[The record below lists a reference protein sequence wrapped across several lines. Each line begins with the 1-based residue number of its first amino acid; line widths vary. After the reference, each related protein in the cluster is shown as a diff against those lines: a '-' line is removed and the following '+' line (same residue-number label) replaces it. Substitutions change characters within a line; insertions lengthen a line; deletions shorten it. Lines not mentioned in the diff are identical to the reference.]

1 MTHSPPSVVSC
12 PSLTC
17 RPSGRI
23 LCVRLGARWRCR
35 DPQEWSKQQQARWR
49 PAHPLTLNQR
59 ANTMK
64 ATQAPVPSIV
74 VADEQPIPVSTE
86 RTKSMSAV
94 SNFATFVPGTK
105 TPGSKHREI
114 LPFPESLLARWDA
127 GYAGDRSAQSNSR
140 VLTPRERDVLAM
152 ISQGFS
158 NKCIARAFEISPETV
173 KTHVKRIFLKL
184 AVNTRAEAVCRA
196 GSLGLLGLDSGDRHG
211 PSRKQQT
218 HPGQGKFV
226 QEVPDRA

>member
-1 MTHSPPSVVSC
+1 
-12 PSLTC
+12 
-17 RPSGRI
+17 
-23 LCVRLGARWRCR
+23 
-35 DPQEWSKQQQARWR
+35 
-49 PAHPLTLNQR
+49 
-59 ANTMK
+59 
-64 ATQAPVPSIV
+64 
-74 VADEQPIPVSTE
+74 
-86 RTKSMSAV
+86 MSAV

-158 NKCIARAFEISPETV
+158 NKRIARTLEISPETV

-184 AVNTRAEAVCRA
+184 TVSTRTEAVFRA
-196 GSLGLLGLDSGDRHG
+196 VSFELL
-211 PSRKQQT
+211 
-218 HPGQGKFV
+218 
-226 QEVPDRA
+226 

>member
-1 MTHSPPSVVSC
+1 
-12 PSLTC
+12 
-17 RPSGRI
+17 
-23 LCVRLGARWRCR
+23 
-35 DPQEWSKQQQARWR
+35 
-49 PAHPLTLNQR
+49 
-59 ANTMK
+59 
-64 ATQAPVPSIV
+64 
-74 VADEQPIPVSTE
+74 
-86 RTKSMSAV
+86 MSAV

-114 LPFPESLLARWDA
+114 LPFPGSLLARWDA

-158 NKCIARAFEISPETV
+158 NKRIARTLEISPETV

-184 AVNTRAEAVCRA
+184 AVNSRTEAVCRA
-196 GSLGLLGLDSGDRHG
+196 GSLGLLGLDSRDRHG
-211 PSRKQQT
+211 PSRKQQA